1 MSEPYTGGGG
11 CREDFG
17 LISGLRCCVMGCFV
31 LVGELPSGHG
41 ARLGSSRG
49 NEVANFLIDKKMMDS
64 LFARS
69 ASQFATALELKA

>member
-1 MSEPYTGGGG
+1 
-11 CREDFG
+11 
-17 LISGLRCCVMGCFV
+17 MGCFV